1 MGNCCSWKTSL
12 ENRSELYMKVENYPI
27 DNYKILN
34 HDKTTNMFKI
44 SSIIHDKNYPEFLTN
59 QENLSRSIHDLI
71 LSSNNNKINTINRE
85 SLWNITKYYGQD
97 FTQSS
102 YILYDLRKKEKK
114 QENFLKKYKCINY
127 NINEIQ
133 TFSGNKLHQF
143 KNFIRNKN
151 IIIIPQNENSEFKK
165 ISNFI
170 ELLSDENFFQQKF
183 YILTDI
189 LNMKDEDIPQYLLN
203 YKLYKKI
210 DDKDFEIYPNIL
222 FSLSDIK
229 YLNNYN
235 YIFIQKKEHKPEYY
249 TSNEEFMA
257 FLNIMQI
264 KVVIDIDDN
273 YSSNAIYDKGEIL
286 YVKINYKGYKNCNN
300 CLKNFIYYL
309 RFAFLSQGAL
319 LIFYSD
325 TNEKELSKWISFIL
339 CNSFFIYDE
348 EGIMLT
354 ESEFLS
360 QSIQSMTPLYFNNSR
375 FVEETLMIDIEE
387 ICSNKDYSDDNFDS
401 EQSEINQSI
410 RNLWDEKKE
419 KNIFFEIICVLE
431 KLLLNII
438 LNPGN
443 DKFYKIKKSSRTIQN
458 FITNIPEANFLFQ
471 SIGFKSDE
479 KNEFYTIDKNFEL
492 SNIEYFHKCLIYA
505 VNKMINGQEY

>member
-1 MGNCCSWKTSL
+1 
-12 ENRSELYMKVENYPI
+12 
-27 DNYKILN
+27 
-34 HDKTTNMFKI
+34 
-44 SSIIHDKNYPEFLTN
+44 
-59 QENLSRSIHDLI
+59 
-71 LSSNNNKINTINRE
+71 
-85 SLWNITKYYGQD
+85 
-97 FTQSS
+97 
-102 YILYDLRKKEKK
+102 
-114 QENFLKKYKCINY
+114 
-127 NINEIQ
+127 
-133 TFSGNKLHQF
+133 
-143 KNFIRNKN
+143 
-151 IIIIPQNENSEFKK
+151 
-165 ISNFI
+165 
-170 ELLSDENFFQQKF
+170 
-183 YILTDI
+183 
-189 LNMKDEDIPQYLLN
+189 
-203 YKLYKKI
+203 
-210 DDKDFEIYPNIL
+210 
-222 FSLSDIK
+222 
-229 YLNNYN
+229 
-235 YIFIQKKEHKPEYY
+235 
-249 TSNEEFMA
+249 
-257 FLNIMQI
+257 
-264 KVVIDIDDN
+264 
-273 YSSNAIYDKGEIL
+273 
-286 YVKINYKGYKNCNN
+286 
-300 CLKNFIYYL
+300 
-309 RFAFLSQGAL
+309 
-319 LIFYSD
+319 
-325 TNEKELSKWISFIL
+325 
-339 CNSFFIYDE
+339 
-348 EGIMLT
+348 MLT